1 MAHPPGQARDPLYA
15 TSHEGLSRS
24 LPTQHPARAA
34 DPPSRHRSSAHD
46 GAARSGTG
54 LRGRDATRP
63 ARRAGSHRAGAA
75 QDCRPAPDAPGPAA
89 RGAAWR
95 NRNRSR
101 YRRSPPG
108 TAHHPIPAVR

>member
-1 MAHPPGQARDPLYA
+1 MVLPAARCPGHP
-15 TSHEGLSRS
+15 RS
-24 LPTQHPARAA
+24 PRANR
-34 DPPSRHRSSAHD
+34 PRSKGGIHRYRH
-46 GAARSGTG
+46 RSGTG